1 MGKHGFTPRGMMN
14 SHSIPL
20 SWNESYEVEKQAPI
34 NVVVQFPVQINTK
47 EEKKSTGESL
57 KDLLVSIKDLSTE
70 ERRFA
75 IKAHYGLLTAEDVE
89 SIL

>member
-1 MGKHGFTPRGMMN
+1 MGKYGFTPRGMMN

-20 SWNESYEVEKQAPI
+20 EWDYNDGYERPI
-34 NVVVQFPVQINTK
+34 NVVVQMPVQQYNVK
-47 EEKKSTGESL
+47 EEKKSTGNSL
-57 KDLLVSIKDLSTE
+57 KTLLEDIKDLSIE